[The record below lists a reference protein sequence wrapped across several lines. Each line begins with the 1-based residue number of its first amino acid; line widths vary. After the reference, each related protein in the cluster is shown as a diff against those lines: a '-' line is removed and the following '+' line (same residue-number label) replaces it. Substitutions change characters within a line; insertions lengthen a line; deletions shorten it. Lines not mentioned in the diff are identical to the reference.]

1 MNGTVVVVVVGLVY
15 VPSLLLSSPLSH
27 PVHFTANQPQVVAEE
42 DVRQLEGW
50 LFSEQEKLAD
60 VYAVGFQEIVDLNAV
75 NVAMDGQSAKRAQA
89 WQDRLTA
96 ALNGNK
102 GRERYVL
109 VGEKHLVGILL
120 LVFVKELHLGRVRE
134 VAGATVGVGF
144 GGLAGNKGSAAI
156 RFKFYDSY
164 FCFGA

>member
-1 MNGTVVVVVVGLVY
+1 MN
-15 VPSLLLSSPLSH
+15 
-27 PVHFTANQPQVVAEE
+27 AKVVAEE
-42 DVRQLEGW
+42 EVRQLEVW
-50 LFSEQEKLAD
+50 LFAEGEKLAD

-96 ALNGNK
+96 ALNGNQQ
-102 GRERYVL
+102 RERYVL

-120 LVFVKELHLGRVRE
+120 LVFVKEMHLRSVRE

-144 GGLAGNKGSAAI
+144 GGLAGNKGGAAL

-164 FCFGA
+164 FCFGQ